1 MKVKE
6 VEITKEVI
14 RSDGWWRFACG
25 DVFDWYDNHRG
36 DICIKKKG
44 LEWIGMDG
52 KNKLIE
58 ISKVWYVD
66 LGMDHS
72 RGSGTSG

>member
-1 MKVKE
+1 MAGDVSP
-6 VEITKEVI
+6 VAMFMIDMIITEVI
-14 RSDGWWRFACG
+14 SLAKRK
-25 DVFDWYDNHRG
+25 VLN
-36 DICIKKKG
+36 G
-44 LEWIGMDG
+44 LEWME